1 MFRFPT
7 SPLRNRIA
15 GGLSWRLMSFGIKL
29 PVAEF
34 ARIQMEAAPVPRLNS
49 CEFSYILAN
58 SAT

>member
-34 ARIQMEAAPVPRLNS
+34 ARIQMEAAGS
-49 CEFSYILAN
+49 
-58 SAT
+58 